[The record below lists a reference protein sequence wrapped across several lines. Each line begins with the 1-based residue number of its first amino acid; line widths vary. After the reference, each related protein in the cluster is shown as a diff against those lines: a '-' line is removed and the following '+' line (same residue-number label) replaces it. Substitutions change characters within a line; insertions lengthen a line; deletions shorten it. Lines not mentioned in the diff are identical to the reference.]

1 MPHEMEARLVGAVAA
16 QNATRLTECFA
27 PDVEFRALTP
37 PGFRERTSAVEA
49 ASLISRWFGDST
61 ELHLL
66 DSHSNEV
73 GDRVHVAYRFAGV
86 EEGEEFVVE
95 QHLVC
100 TIVEDKIVRTDLL
113 CSGFRPRS
121 ADTDV

>member
-1 MPHEMEARLVGAVAA
+1 MVGAVAA
-16 QNATRLTECFA
+16 QDAATLTECFG

-37 PGFRERTSAVEA
+37 PGFRERTGAVEA

-66 DSHSNEV
+66 DSHSNEI
-73 GDRVHVAYRFAGV
+73 GDRLHVAYRFAGV
-86 EEGEEFVVE
+86 EEGEEYVVE

-100 TIVEDKIVRTDLL
+100 TIVEDKIVCADLL
-113 CSGFRPRS
+113 CSGFRPRG
-121 ADTDV
+121 ALTGV